1 MKKIFSRITGKPE
14 HQIEMDTDRNNFM
27 NAWEAMVYGLVDV
40 VIDDG
45 KLGLVAPIADVSPP
59 PRPSL
64 SKLLR
69 IDGRKS
75 GHTNIPSQERLLQQ
89 GSDEGRGMETD
100 SGAPHPGLSADSGDF
115 IRMYS
120 EVHETFDLMGLMV
133 NLSGSIHAYGFEKP
147 SAIQQRGIVPFC
159 EGHDRIQQA
168 QSGILEGQQHFASI
182 SLSSLTMV

>member
-1 MKKIFSRITGKPE
+1 MGKPE
-14 HQIEMDTDRNNFM
+14 HQIEMDTDRDNFM
-27 NAWEAMVYGLVDV
+27 NAWEAMEYRLVDV

-59 PRPSL
+59 PRPRL

-75 GHTNIPSQERLLQQ
+75 GHTNIPSEERLLQQ

-100 SGAPHPGLSADSGDF
+100 NGAPHPGNKENTDLLMAGHATEGRQFDACQLKTKMNEFLSADSGDF

-120 EVHETFDLMGLMV
+120 EVHETFDLMGLME
-133 NLSGSIHAYGFEKP
+133 NLSG
-147 SAIQQRGIVPFC
+147 
-159 EGHDRIQQA
+159 
-168 QSGILEGQQHFASI
+168 ASMH
-182 SLSSLTMV
+182 MVTLITLLM